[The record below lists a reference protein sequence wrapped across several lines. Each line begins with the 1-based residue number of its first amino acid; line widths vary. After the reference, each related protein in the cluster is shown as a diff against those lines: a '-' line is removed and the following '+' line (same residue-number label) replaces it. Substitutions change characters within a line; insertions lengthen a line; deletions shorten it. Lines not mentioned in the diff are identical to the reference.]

1 MTLIQILL
9 IGIISLGVL
18 QVLTATRHY
27 RVFLLLVG
35 AIAILLVITP
45 DLATRIAKVLNVGR
59 GADLI
64 IYLSIALLGMLWV
77 RLFLRGRAEQRQIT
91 MLTRWIAISQAR
103 IPSEVTSPNPIE
115 SHADKT

>member
-1 MTLIQILL
+1 MTLIKILL
-9 IGIISLGVL
+9 IGMISLGVL

-27 RVFLLLVG
+27 RVLLLLVG

-45 DLATRIAKVLNVGR
+45 DLATKVAKSLNVGR
-59 GADLI
+59 GADLV

-91 MLTRWIAISQAR
+91 MLTRSIAISQAR
-103 IPSEVTSPNPIE
+103 IPSEMNPPNAAE
-115 SHADKT
+115 HN